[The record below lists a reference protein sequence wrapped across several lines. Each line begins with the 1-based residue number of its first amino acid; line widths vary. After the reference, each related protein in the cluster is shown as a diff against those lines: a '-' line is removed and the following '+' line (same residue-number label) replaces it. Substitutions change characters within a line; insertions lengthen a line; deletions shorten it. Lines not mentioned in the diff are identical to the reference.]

1 MEMNGRIKLIVDTQ
15 TYESGF
21 SKREFVIT
29 TNEQYPQE
37 IKFELIKEKTNLL
50 DQFDAG
56 DEVNVQFNIR
66 GREYQGKYYVNLQA
80 WKLDKISADADAGT
94 DEGFIIPDEGG
105 DDGLPF

>member
-1 MEMNGRIKLIVDTQ
+1 MNGRIKLIMDTQ

-80 WKLDKISADADAGT
+80 WKLDKLSADTGA